1 MPGGGKTLFA
11 KSMAAKY
18 SLQLYDLNLG
28 CGRIDDLIL
37 QMLLNGMS
45 SRPKMLLIDEFDAD
59 QDGEI
64 SLDEFAAIMK
74 SSSLYESEIPS
85 YA

>member
-1 MPGGGKTLFA
+1 M
-11 KSMAAKY
+11 
-18 SLQLYDLNLG
+18 
-28 CGRIDDLIL
+28 
-37 QMLLNGMS
+37 
-45 SRPKMLLIDEFDAD
+45 IDEFDAD